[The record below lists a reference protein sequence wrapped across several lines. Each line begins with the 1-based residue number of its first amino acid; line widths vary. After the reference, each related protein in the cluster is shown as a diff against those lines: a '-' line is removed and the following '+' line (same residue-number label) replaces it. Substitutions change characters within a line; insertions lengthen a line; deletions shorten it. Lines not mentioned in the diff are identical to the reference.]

1 MCLLTETRALSA
13 QGEKRA
19 LIGNLT
25 MPPGPPE
32 GAPVSLNY
40 NVNGVSWG
48 ADDTIIFATSRRDS
62 GLWRVDADGGE
73 PEPLTTPD
81 PEQGEVDHHWP
92 DILPGGHAVLFTIIR
107 SDGMDDADIAVLE
120 DGTWRVLVR
129 GGSHP
134 RYVATGHLVYAVQ
147 GALHAVPF
155 DLNGLEVTG
164 EPIPVLAGVTTKAS
178 GAADFALSQNGS
190 LVYLSSDETGGS
202 LQTFVWVDRQ
212 GREEPLL
219 FPPND
224 YRFPDLSPDGT
235 RVAVVIGDPDN
246 TDVWIGEVARG
257 NLSRL
262 TIDPA
267 SDQMPLWTPDGERV
281 VFSSDRE
288 GPLGQFWAAFDG
300 TGRVEQLT
308 TIEDAGFINSA
319 SWSTDGKKLF
329 FFYSDSP
336 ATGQDLGVLSMDG
349 EPAWEPL
356 LQGQA
361 DESEPHISPDGE
373 WVAYHSNETGQREV
387 YVQPFPEL
395 DERHGVSAGGGAG
408 VRWSGDGRELVYGT
422 LDGRIAVVPIETEP
436 AFRVGAETLLDMGSE
451 FVNGFYQV
459 AVVAVSPDGQR
470 FLLFKRGTPT
480 DAASVELV
488 LVQNWFDELQRL
500 VPSP

>member
-1 MCLLTETRALSA
+1 M
-13 QGEKRA
+13 
-19 LIGNLT
+19 
-25 MPPGPPE
+25 
-32 GAPVSLNY
+32 
-40 NVNGVSWG
+40 
-48 ADDTIIFATSRRDS
+48 
-62 GLWRVDADGGE
+62 
-73 PEPLTTPD
+73 
-81 PEQGEVDHHWP
+81 
-92 DILPGGHAVLFTIIR
+92 
-107 SDGMDDADIAVLE
+107 
-120 DGTWRVLVR
+120 
-129 GGSHP
+129 
-134 RYVATGHLVYAVQ
+134 
-147 GALHAVPF
+147 
-155 DLNGLEVTG
+155 
-164 EPIPVLAGVTTKAS
+164 
-178 GAADFALSQNGS
+178 
-190 LVYLSSDETGGS
+190 
-202 LQTFVWVDRQ
+202 QTCTNAVDRQ

-422 LDGRIAVVPIETEP
+422 LDGPLRMGGVPRR
-436 AFRVGAETLLDMGSE
+436 FHRMKRVREKSMFSRFPNWTSDTGCRLAAEQECGGLATGGS
-451 FVNGFYQV
+451 
-459 AVVAVSPDGQR
+459 
-470 FLLFKRGTPT
+470 
-480 DAASVELV
+480 
-488 LVQNWFDELQRL
+488 
-500 VPSP
+500 